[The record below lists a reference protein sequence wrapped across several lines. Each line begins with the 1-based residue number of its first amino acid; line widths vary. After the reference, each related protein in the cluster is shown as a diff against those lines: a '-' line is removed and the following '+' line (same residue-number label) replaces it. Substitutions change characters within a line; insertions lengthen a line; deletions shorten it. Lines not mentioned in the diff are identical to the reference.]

1 MKSQAHISQGKLI
14 LDNERRFKADLKALK
29 DGVYELSLRP
39 KNRRSTP
46 QNAYLWG
53 VVYKEVQLA
62 LIDLGNDV
70 SVDEV
75 HEFLKQKFNPVEIL
89 GAESSDTIG
98 GSTAGM
104 TKDEFSNYV
113 EKIGQWAADF
123 LNIEIPPPNTEL
135 KLF

>member
-1 MKSQAHISQGKLI
+1 MKGLGHIKNGKLS
-14 LDNERRFKADLKALK
+14 LDNERRFLADLKALR
-29 DGVYELSLRP
+29 DGVYEVSVRP
-39 KNRRSTP
+39 KNIRSNP
-46 QNAYLWG
+46 QNRYLWA
-53 VVYKEVQLA
+53 VVYSEVRIA
-62 LIDLGNDV
+62 LVNLGNDV